1 MFLKQWLC
9 HFNETG
15 VYSHTNTFL
24 GVQNWKC
31 NSLLGYRSKV
41 KKGSR
46 IIVGSGVTDP
56 AEPKP
61 PKSLWSRLFGGHR

>member
-15 VYSHTNTFL
+15 VYSHANTFF

-31 NSLLGYRSKV
+31 NSLLNYRSKV

-56 AEPKP
+56 AEPEP